1 MLIRFLFKVLLI
13 YGIWQLIRMMF
24 SVKKTQQDFQH
35 KMDEM
40 HRDMNAQQ
48 STSKK
53 RRDDSDG
60 EYIDY
65 EEIK

>member
-24 SVKKTQQDFQH
+24 SVKKTQQNFQE

-40 HRDMNAQQ
+40 HRDMNAHKTA
-48 STSKK
+48 SEK
-53 RRDDSDG
+53 RKDDSEG